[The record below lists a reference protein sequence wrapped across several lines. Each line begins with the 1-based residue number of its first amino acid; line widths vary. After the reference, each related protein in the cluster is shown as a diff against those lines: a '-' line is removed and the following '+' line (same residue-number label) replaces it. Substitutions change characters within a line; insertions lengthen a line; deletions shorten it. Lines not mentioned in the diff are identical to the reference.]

1 MIYQTACE
9 TLRFRI
15 NRGSN
20 LSGGMAQ
27 PFLKL
32 NGGVKINGGGA
43 NLKID
48 KWGGGGQTNKRCV
61 QVLTKTKVGTKYK
74 REGTKLGLSLT
85 LN

>member
-1 MIYQTACE
+1 M
-9 TLRFRI
+9 
-15 NRGSN
+15 
-20 LSGGMAQ
+20 
-27 PFLKL
+27 
-32 NGGVKINGGGA
+32 GGGA